1 MHEGGNA
8 TRNVGQRETSDRKV
22 LGGPDNLSEQKFNF
36 LESRNPRERA
46 SARARTGKENTAR
59 AVTRARVTRGNL
71 ATIT

>member
-36 LESRNPRERA
+36 LESRNPRAR
-46 SARARTGKENTAR
+46 ARARTAKENTA
-59 AVTRARVTRGNL
+59 
-71 ATIT
+71 